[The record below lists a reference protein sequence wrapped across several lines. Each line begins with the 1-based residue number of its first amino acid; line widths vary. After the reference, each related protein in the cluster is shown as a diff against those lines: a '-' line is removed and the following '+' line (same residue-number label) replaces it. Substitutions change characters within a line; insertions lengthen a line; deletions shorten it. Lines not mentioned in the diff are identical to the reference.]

1 MLLVERVDEPH
12 VHALLLPFRL
22 HRYEPDLNSE
32 PGQTLVVHQRIEGVV
47 FVEVIGADHV
57 VVLDLEHNRGVC
69 MLQIASVFIVEEV
82 LVLGLRGVEI
92 VAVNDPVSCDAVCLE

>member
-1 MLLVERVDEPH
+1 M
-12 VHALLLPFRL
+12 
-22 HRYEPDLNSE
+22 NCE
-32 PGQTLVVHQRIEGVV
+32 PGQTLVVHQRIEGIV

-82 LVLGLRGVEI
+82 LVLGLRGVEV
-92 VAVNDPVSCDAVCLE
+92 VAVHDPVSCDAVCLE